1 MSGGPRIYPARFG
14 TMLYLEKAVEGK
26 GIPMQ
31 GLPVVSMLT
40 LLRIPLPFGTLLLL
54 GTLSEHRQ
62 RRSLRPR

>member
-1 MSGGPRIYPARFG
+1 
-14 TMLYLEKAVEGK
+14 
-26 GIPMQ
+26 
-31 GLPVVSMLT
+31 MLT